1 MRTRFKKAC
10 SKVLTGVKVIA
21 LLVNLYTCE
30 NILSFSGGGTRLL
43 TPRGHLLFISAQDF
57 T

>member
-1 MRTRFKKAC
+1 M
-10 SKVLTGVKVIA
+10 A